1 MTVQLPTCHI
11 NESKRTSLPNEPHK
25 KDAYIPFRYPVAET
39 EGQAKS
45 QKNVLI
51 IESVGSRAPTLN
63 SPTDLRDFA
72 PDIAD
77 S

>member
-1 MTVQLPTCHI
+1 M
-11 NESKRTSLPNEPHK
+11 
-25 KDAYIPFRYPVAET
+25 AET

-51 IESVGSRAPTLN
+51 IESVGGRAPTLN
-63 SPTDLRDFA
+63 SPTDRGDFA
-72 PDIAD
+72 ADIAD